1 MHGIAAKEYTN
12 LCLLPCPSLP
22 FSDISLLLSRK
33 CWGTCSSHEARKI
46 HPPGAR
52 TLCKGNLMSIHF
64 TVMAFCKLATC
75 VSLAPQLQDVT
86 TFNTPPSC
94 PPMFYLF
101 SVTQG
106 QLRPLQNT
114 PNMRKR
120 EPKIGQANY
129 SVACCQPTK
138 VLPDITNLQREVGG
152 CSLLCGSKM
161 QNNNCIVPWNC
172 DRNGSIFLFLAL
184 VRWRTR
190 SFRQSCHV

>member
-1 MHGIAAKEYTN
+1 M
-12 LCLLPCPSLP
+12 CLLPCPSLP

-33 CWGTCSSHEARKI
+33 CWGTCSSHEASKI

-64 TVMAFCKLATC
+64 TVTAFCKLAAC

-86 TFNTPPSC
+86 TFNTPRSC

-106 QLRPLQNT
+106 QLRPPQNT
-114 PNMRKR
+114 PNMCKR

-129 SVACCQPTK
+129 SVACLQPTE
-138 VLPDITNLQREVGG
+138 VLPDITNLQREAPSFAALK
-152 CSLLCGSKM
+152 CK
-161 QNNNCIVPWNC
+161 ITTP
-172 DRNGSIFLFLAL
+172 LFLGMVTEMVAFSVPGSRPVAHTKL
-184 VRWRTR
+184 P
-190 SFRQSCHV
+190 SELPCLGLD

>member
-22 FSDISLLLSRK
+22 FSDISLLLGRK

-52 TLCKGNLMSIHF
+52 TLCKGNLMSIHC
-64 TVMAFCKLATC
+64 A
-75 VSLAPQLQDVT
+75 SLAPQLQDVT
-86 TFNTPPSC
+86 TFSTPPSC

-101 SVTQG
+101 
-106 QLRPLQNT
+106 PT

-129 SVACCQPTK
+129 SVACLQPTK

-161 QNNNCIVPWNC
+161 QNNNSIVPWND
-172 DRNGSIFLFLAL
+172 DRRGN
-184 VRWRTR
+184 
-190 SFRQSCHV
+190 

>member
-1 MHGIAAKEYTN
+1 MVLQPKSTQICVCCRAPACHSQTFHFFSAESAGVHVLATRQEKYTQG
-12 LCLLPCPSLP
+12 LGC
-22 FSDISLLLSRK
+22 F
-33 CWGTCSSHEARKI
+33 A
-46 HPPGAR
+46 
-52 TLCKGNLMSIHF
+52 KGNLMSIHF

-86 TFNTPPSC
+86 TFNTPRSC

-106 QLRPLQNT
+106 QLRPPQNT

-129 SVACCQPTK
+129 SVACLQPTK